1 MAFARKSDPIT
12 SYEAAASVGSITA
25 TQSAIFTAL
34 SNRPMTDEQLVDA
47 YYSMVDYGVA
57 PLASPSGIRSRRA
70 ELVQLGYV
78 IDSTKRAKLASG
90 RKAIV
95 WKAAF

>member
-1 MAFARKSDPIT
+1 MAFARKSDPVT
-12 SYEAAASVGSITA
+12 SYEAAASVHSITE
-25 TQSAIFTAL
+25 TQRAIFTAL

-47 YYSMVDYGVA
+47 YYQMVDFGSA

-70 ELVQLGYV
+70 ELVQMGYV
-78 IDSTKRAKLASG
+78 IDSKERQRLASG
-90 RKAIV
+90 RNAIV